1 MKTLF
6 YSVLVA
12 CLPQLSGSVLAQ
24 TSLRLPP
31 ESVQEK
37 QEKQTAANR
46 IVQSAP
52 IVLLGRPLTGE
63 YYKAPS
69 GRIYHSTVV
78 QVLDVLRGG
87 QIVKHGTITITDSLA
102 VQHDGLE
109 EIYQLRG
116 SSVYSPTDWGIYFC
130 SPSTYPPSPDPYQ
143 TDNPVSLKL
152 YGNTHQAMLAAHENE
167 HGFTVTGLHQIFLTE
182 QGVFDYL
189 KQVSRLKPLVK
200 PVASYPESSFVD
212 KRPGKRLH

>member
-6 YSVLVA
+6 HTALVA
-12 CLPQLSGSVLAQ
+12 CLAQLSGPAQAQ
-24 TSLRLPP
+24 TSLRLPA

-37 QEKQTAANR
+37 QEKRTAANR

-69 GRIYHSTVV
+69 GRIYHATVV

-87 QIVKHGTITITDSLA
+87 QTVKPGTIIITDSLA
-102 VQHDGLE
+102 VQHEGLE

-130 SPSTYPPSPDPYQ
+130 SPSTYPPSPDPYL
-143 TDNPVSLKL
+143 TNNPLSLKL
-152 YGNTHQAMLAAHENE
+152 YGNTRQAMLAAHENE
-167 HGFTVTGLHQIFLTE
+167 HGFTVTGLHQTFLTE
-182 QGVFDYL
+182 QGVFSYL
-189 KQVSRLKPLVK
+189 KQVARLKPLVN
-200 PVASYPESSFVD
+200 PVASYPESSFMD
-212 KRPGKRLH
+212 KRAGR